1 MADKQ
6 PNILVL
12 WGDDIGWYNI
22 SHNNRGAM
30 GYRTPN
36 IDRIAREGIEFTDY
50 YGQQSCTAGR
60 AAFITGQNPLRT
72 GLTKVGAPGAELGLQ
87 AEDPTIA
94 EMLKPL
100 GYATGQFGK
109 NHLGDKDEY
118 LPSNHGFDEF
128 FGNLYH
134 LNAEEEPENAD
145 YPSHL
150 PESILPRPRGVIHS
164 FADGRIEDTG
174 PLTKKRMETIDDEV
188 TELALDF
195 IDRAVDNE
203 QPFFVWWNSTHMHFR
218 THIPEEAAGLS
229 GQGFYNDAMVLHD
242 QAVGR
247 MLDKLDELGIAD
259 DTIVLYSTDNGP
271 HYNTWPDAGISPW
284 RSEKN
289 TNWEGAFRV
298 PSFARWPGRFEAGKT
313 LNGITS
319 HQDWLPTLVAAA
331 GNPDV
336 KQNLLDGYEGF
347 NVHIDGY
354 NLLPYLLGET
364 DVCPRDSFFYVND
377 DGALVALR
385 GGDWK
390 VVFQEQR
397 AKTMAL
403 WAEPFVSLRLPKI
416 FNLRRDPFERADE
429 NSNSYWEWHLDHVYI
444 MYISQ
449 NLVANEIQSLIEY
462 PPRQEPASFNLDG
475 ILETLES
482 STSAGL
488 H

>member
-1 MADKQ
+1 M
-6 PNILVL
+6 
-12 WGDDIGWYNI
+12 
-22 SHNNRGAM
+22 
-30 GYRTPN
+30 
-36 IDRIAREGIEFTDY
+36 
-50 YGQQSCTAGR
+50 
-60 AAFITGQNPLRT
+60 
-72 GLTKVGAPGAELGLQ
+72 
-87 AEDPTIA
+87 
-94 EMLKPL
+94 
-100 GYATGQFGK
+100 
-109 NHLGDKDEY
+109 
-118 LPSNHGFDEF
+118 
-128 FGNLYH
+128 
-134 LNAEEEPENAD
+134 
-145 YPSHL
+145 
-150 PESILPRPRGVIHS
+150 
-164 FADGRIEDTG
+164 
-174 PLTKKRMETIDDEV
+174 
-188 TELALDF
+188 
-195 IDRAVDNE
+195 
-203 QPFFVWWNSTHMHFR
+203 
-218 THIPEEAAGLS
+218 AAGLS
-229 GQGFYNDAMVLHD
+229 GQGFYNDAMVQHD

-247 MLDKLDELGIAD
+247 MLDKLDELGIAE

-271 HYNTWPDAGISPW
+271 HYNTWPDAGITPW

-298 PSFARWPGRFEAGKT
+298 PSFARWPGKFEAGKA

-354 NLLPYLLGET
+354 DLLPYLLGET

-403 WAEPFVSLRLPKI
+403 WAEPFVPLRLPKI

-449 NLVANEIQSLIEY
+449 NLVANEIQSLIDY